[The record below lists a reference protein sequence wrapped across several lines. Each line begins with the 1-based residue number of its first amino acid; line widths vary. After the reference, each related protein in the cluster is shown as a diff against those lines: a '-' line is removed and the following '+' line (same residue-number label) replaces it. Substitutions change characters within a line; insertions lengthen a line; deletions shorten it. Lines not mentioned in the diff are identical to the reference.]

1 MYELKQVGK
10 NTYYINCPT
19 RIGIYKITQNEVC
32 IIDTGNDKNAGKK
45 ILKILEEKQWKLKM
59 IINTHSH
66 ADHIGGNRI
75 LQERY
80 QCPVYAYGIEE
91 AFIKYPILEP
101 AFLYG
106 GCPGSEL
113 RNKFLLAQDSH
124 VKILT
129 PEILPE
135 GLEMQPLNGHSFSM
149 VGIKTADDVWFLGDS
164 VVGQETIE
172 KYAIFF
178 LYDVK
183 AYLASLDI
191 VEKLEGKLFIPSH
204 VEPMQNI
211 EKCIEQNRNKVFEIA
226 EYICQICKNAI
237 SFEGIL
243 KAIFDYYQL
252 QMNIIQYALVGS
264 TIKSYLTYLQNE
276 GKIVVQI
283 QENQLLWK
291 KV

>member
-1 MYELKQVGK
+1 MYELKQVGE

-32 IIDTGNDKNAGKK
+32 IMDTGSDKDAGKK

-75 LQERY
+75 LQERC
-80 QCPVYAYGIEE
+80 QCPIYTYGIEE

-106 GCPGSEL
+106 GYPGSEL

-124 VKILT
+124 AEILT

-135 GLEMQPLNGHSFSM
+135 GLEMQLLNGHSFSM

-172 KYAIFF
+172 KYAVFF

-191 VEKLEGKLFIPSH
+191 IEKLEGKLFIPSH
-204 VEPMQNI
+204 AEPMQTI
-211 EKCIEQNRNKVFEIA
+211 EKCIEQNRNKIFEIA
-226 EYICQICKNAI
+226 EYICQICKEAI
-237 SFEGIL
+237 NFENIL

-252 QMNIIQYALVGS
+252 QMNITQYALVGS

-276 GKIVVQI
+276 GKLVVQI